1 MIQGIIA
8 LFKAMPFLAKLF
20 EQAVDAYRIQKANAR
35 HDEKVRNIDDVI
47 NGLAGDRMSIGSIE
61 QYREVD
67 DGPEREGLQEGGDGQ
82 PRVVPGNFEND
93 SGS

>member
-8 LFKAMPFLAKLF
+8 LFKAAPFLAKLF

-35 HDEKVRNIDDVI
+35 HGEKVRNIDDAI
-47 NGLAGDRMSIGSIE
+47 DGIFGDRMSIGSVE
-61 QYREVD
+61 QYREAD
-67 DGPEREGLQEGGDGQ
+67 DRPERERLQESGDGQ

>member
-8 LFKAMPFLAKLF
+8 LFKAVPFLAKLF

-35 HDEKVRNIDDVI
+35 HSEKVRNIDDAIDGIV
-47 NGLAGDRMSIGSIE
+47 GDGMSVGRIE

-82 PRVVPGNFEND
+82 PRLVPGSLEND
-93 SGS
+93 SGP

>member
-1 MIQGIIA
+1 MVQGIIA

-20 EQAVDAYRIQKANAR
+20 EQAVDAYRVQKANAR
-35 HDEKVRNIDDVI
+35 YDGKIRNIDDAIDGIV
-47 NGLAGDRMSIGSIE
+47 GDGMSVGRVE

-67 DGPEREGLQEGGDGQ
+67 DGPEREGLQEGGVSQ
-82 PRVVPGNFEND
+82 PRVVPGNPEND